1 MHPTIQLALRAV
13 RSVGEHYEYVAER
26 LDLARIDNAVA
37 ELLSNCGWRVEQAL
51 ERQLVRAHP
60 DRKSVV

>member
-51 ERQLVRAHP
+51 EQIGRAH
-60 DRKSVV
+60 V